1 VDYGFSGTVVVAG
14 LYLLPATITM
24 LLVGP
29 LGGAIEPRVGARALT
44 FVGLLAIGVAALL
57 LTVAH
62 STGLEVV
69 IAIAILGAGIGLVYS
84 MLAKLVVDAVAPSVT
99 GVAMGVNTVMRTV
112 GGTVGGQLSA
122 AFLTS
127 FTVAG
132 TGGLP
137 AETAFTL
144 TFLVAGIGAIIGL
157 AAVLPIPRRPP
168 VEQRTGV
175 PLTADVADG
184 TS

>member
-1 VDYGFSGTVVVAG
+1 MIVAG
-14 LYLLPATITM
+14 LYLVPATIAM
-24 LLVGP
+24 LVVGP
-29 LGGAIEPRVGARALT
+29 LGGALEPRVGARALT
-44 FVGLLAIGVAALL
+44 FVGLLCIGVASLL
-57 LTVAH
+57 LAVAH
-62 STGLEVV
+62 STTIEIV
-69 IAIAILGAGIGLVYS
+69 IAMAILGCGIGLVYA

-99 GVAMGVNTVMRTV
+99 GVAMGMNTVMRTV
-112 GGTVGGQLSA
+112 GGTIGGQLSA

-137 AETAFTL
+137 AEKAFTL

-157 AAVLPIPRRPP
+157 AAVIPIPRGARA
-168 VEQRTGV
+168 EAV
-175 PLTADVADG
+175 PAAT

>member
-1 VDYGFSGTVVVAG
+1 ASKVDYGFNGTVVVAG
-14 LYLLPATITM
+14 LYLLPATVTM

-29 LGGAIEPRVGARALT
+29 LGGALEPRVGARNLT

-57 LTVAH
+57 LAVAH
-62 STGLEVV
+62 TTGPE
-69 IAIAILGAGIGLVYS
+69 IGSASAILGAGIGLGFS
-84 MLAKLVVDAVAPSVT
+84 MLAKLVVDSVAPSVT
-99 GVAMGVNTVMRTV
+99 GVAMGVNTVMRTI

-127 FTVAG
+127 FTIAG

-144 TFLVAGIGAIIGL
+144 TFLVAGIG
-157 AAVLPIPRRPP
+157 
-168 VEQRTGV
+168 
-175 PLTADVADG
+175 
-184 TS
+184 